1 MAIVANRNLVA
12 HTTRQGFVRQGMMMA
27 KREIQRAGRWLML
40 AVVLASAA
48 GHFAATALAQAPV
61 VSHLVPS
68 AAVPGK
74 PTDITVYGANLA
86 GPTALWTNLAGP
98 SGPATI
104 ELAPGIEGNGTK
116 ADQVVL
122 RVTLPD
128 APAQVAGLRIAT
140 GLGVSSMRLLMADDL
155 ASISE
160 NGQNK
165 SLETAQEVTL
175 PVAIDGAAE
184 AESFDFFK
192 FTGHAGQRLSAEVFA
207 RRLGSPLDA
216 VIRLLDANGR
226 ELAYSDDEGGI
237 GADSRL
243 AIEFPADGVYY
254 VEIRDI
260 RYQGA
265 GNFRYRLR
273 LGDFPLVTAP
283 FPTGAARGSVAHL
296 QMAGPSV
303 ARLSAV
309 DVPVAAM
316 ATTVPVS
323 TRFAD
328 GQGSATSVL
337 AVSAGGEQ
345 VEFEPNNAVEQAS
358 PVTVPGAISGRFT
371 EPGDRDIYQFDVA
384 AGQRLLFV
392 GRTRSLSSP
401 TDLFM
406 RLQKA
411 DGSQVAEVD
420 DLGTEEGVLNFTF
433 PEAGAYRLVVED
445 LHHRGGPQHVYRIE
459 VIPYQPGFLLGLEAD
474 KFDVPKAGVFVTKV
488 NAVRF
493 DYNGPITLSI
503 EGAGEGFALANNT
516 IPEGKNE
523 TVMAVTA
530 PASLEPGQ
538 FRDIRIVGR
547 AKIDEVDYS
556 AVASTS
562 AALKGALAGL
572 PYPPEALNGVVGLGV
587 GPVFADFF
595 KLSVPGEPVWLPQ
608 LVGLGK
614 FTIHADRL
622 NGFAEA
628 IALNVDGLPPGV
640 SAEVKPLEKDKADI
654 EVILRGPAA
663 LAEGEYRFRVV
674 GAAAFQ
680 EQPKQVVLGDV
691 RLAVGPPLRVTFE
704 PAGPIT
710 TGATQKCKIKLQRAG
725 EESPAVAVSL
735 RNLPLGI
742 TAPAE
747 LVVPAGQAELEF
759 ELTAAAD
766 AAVGSMADLRAVA
779 SATIA
784 GRQLRVEGPA
794 TILEVK
800 MP

>member
-1 MAIVANRNLVA
+1 
-12 HTTRQGFVRQGMMMA
+12 MMA

-40 AVVLASAA
+40 AVVMASAA

-68 AAVPGK
+68 AAVPGRA
-74 PTDITVYGANLA
+74 TDITVYGANLT

-98 SGPATI
+98 GGSATI

-155 ASISE
+155 ASTSE

-243 AIEFPADGVYY
+243 AIELPADGVYY
-254 VEIRDI
+254 LEIRDI

-283 FPTGAARGSVAHL
+283 YPTGAARGSVAHL

-309 DVPVAAM
+309 DLPVAAT
-316 ATTVPVS
+316 AAPAGIGQTASVPVS

-328 GQGSATSVL
+328 GQGSAPAVL

-345 VEFEPNNAVEQAS
+345 VEFEPNNAAEQAS
-358 PVTVPGAISGRFT
+358 PVSVPGAISGRFA
-371 EPGDRDIYQFDVA
+371 EAGDRDVYQFDAA
-384 AGQRLLFV
+384 AGQRLLFI

-420 DLGTEEGVLNFTF
+420 DMGTEEGVLNFTF

-459 VIPYQPGFLLGLEAD
+459 VMPYQAGFLLGLEAD
-474 KFDVPKAGVFVTKV
+474 KFDVPKGGVFVTKV
-488 NAVRF
+488 NAIRL

-503 EGAGEGFALANNT
+503 EGVGEGFTLANNT
-516 IPEGKNE
+516 IPEGNNE

-530 PASLEPGQ
+530 PATLEPGQ

-547 AKIDEVDYS
+547 AKIGEVDYA
-556 AVASTS
+556 AVAGTS
-562 AALKGALAGL
+562 AALKGALSGL
-572 PYPPEALNGVVGLGV
+572 PYPPESLNGLVGLGV

-674 GAAAFQ
+674 GAATFQ

-691 RLAVGPPLRVTFE
+691 RLAVGPPLRVTLE

-735 RNLPLGI
+735 RNLPLGV

-779 SATIA
+779 TATIA
-784 GRQLRVEGPA
+784 GRQLQVEGPA
-794 TILEVK
+794 TTLEVK